1 MLDHS
6 ESQNSFLNSWYFL
19 KQEKRRIFRDLYTQF
34 YQNFH
39 DKNIFCWLSN
49 KHDWYIYAFR
59 PFWGYVNRFKLNVHV
74 RERGRKN
81 FVLSALYVGAVTS
94 LPFLMMKVNVRQVS
108 VGPSKR
114 TTALFSA
121 ASLHL
126 LGTSSRRTQVA
137 SCRVH

>member
-1 MLDHS
+1 MIDIFVHLGLF
-6 ESQNSFLNSWYFL
+6 EVILTALNLTYMCA
-19 KQEKRRIFRDLYTQF
+19 KKGEKRRV
-34 YQNFH
+34 
-39 DKNIFCWLSN
+39 S
-49 KHDWYIYAFR
+49 
-59 PFWGYVNRFKLNVHV
+59 
-74 RERGRKN
+74 